1 MVYFLGRDV
10 NVAISTESDVAGDNV
25 SVASNKCVSGAAG
38 THIKF
43 AADMAGSTFASF
55 GGETV

>member
-25 SVASNKCVSGAAG
+25 SVASNKCVSGNAG

-43 AADMAGSTFASF
+43 ASDMNEALSLHSEM
-55 GGETV
+55 ETE